1 MTSLPQRRHSPILA
15 DLSPKLVRD
24 QIPAAGKM
32 TGSKLPQRAGAG
44 DERTLS
50 WLPRRKQWGVAP
62 VRVARA
68 VPHRAGA
75 SATVDADRQLAQEI
89 IEA

>member
-24 QIPAAGKM
+24 QIPPAGKM

-44 DERTLS
+44 DEGRCHGSREENSGAWPPSGSPVQFLTGQAR
-50 WLPRRKQWGVAP
+50 PR
-62 VRVARA
+62 
-68 VPHRAGA
+68 
-75 SATVDADRQLAQEI
+75 L
-89 IEA
+89 

>member
-1 MTSLPQRRHSPILA
+1 MTSLPQRLHSPDLA

-24 QIPAAGKM
+24 QIPPAGKM